1 MGMGWG
7 PSQVLLLERQ
17 SGRDRMTGRW
27 GFTLHPEKPCRL
39 LAGRVPL
46 VFEKAPAGRLLVGG
60 QGMVRMGKQGQ

>member
-27 GFTLHPEKPCRL
+27 GFTLHPEKPCSCL
-39 LAGRVPL
+39 LYTSDAADDWL
-46 VFEKAPAGRLLVGG
+46 VV
-60 QGMVRMGKQGQ
+60 